1 MASTLQSEIKPI
13 SGAEEDSIEQL
24 SSLSEQNLVLLKA
37 KIESERRLID
47 ALLTDAEK
55 RGNYDEDWHVRATR
69 AYRAKGLSICRIAQE
84 LAKRKSHNK
93 SAD

>member
-1 MASTLQSEIKPI
+1 MSSTLQSESKSTSVP
-13 SGAEEDSIEQL
+13 EDDLVEQL
-24 SSLSEQNLVLLKA
+24 VSLPEQDLVLLKA

-69 AYRAKGLSICRIAQE
+69 AYRAKGMSIFRIAQE

-93 SAD
+93 SVD